1 MFVISRIY
9 FIYTLHDNMCI
20 ANIDYGNRRN
30 SNTLNKELLDT
41 ATNKGYAV
49 IPKSVLDVIQ
59 N

>member
-30 SNTLNKELLDT
+30 TLNKELLDT

-49 IPKSVLDVIQ
+49 IPKSVLDVFQ